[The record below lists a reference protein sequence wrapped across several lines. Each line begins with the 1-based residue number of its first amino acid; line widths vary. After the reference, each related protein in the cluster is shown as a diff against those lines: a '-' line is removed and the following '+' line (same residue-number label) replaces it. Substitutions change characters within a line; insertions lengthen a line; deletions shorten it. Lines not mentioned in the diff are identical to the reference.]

1 MNTFIYLSVLP
12 EALIASMLP
21 PRDFGEYMATGTRKR
36 TRGQAIFF
44 EVDTEAAK
52 ALLPMDYINKR
63 CVRKEDGSPKSS
75 VYLSVY
81 RVLEQVPMKALKNL
95 YLVTDDGR
103 MLELARGPYDRKSE
117 QAGML
122 HLYQELCPVTPV
134 IASTLAPSA
143 FAKELTSECEQV
155 HIPRLLFVELVLD
168 QLASDPMRG
177 SAQNLPYPNIGHLRD
192 CLIILKNEP
201 DKTRKTVLRTFNG
214 ELLYRTCTNG
224 FFVAD
229 KDELICY
236 HYPSMQRLE
245 ENHYD
250 FWRSL

>member
-1 MNTFIYLSVLP
+1 MNTYFYLSVLP

-21 PRDFGEYMATGTRKR
+21 PIDFGEYMATGTRKK

-44 EVDTEAAK
+44 EVDPEVAK
-52 ALLPMDYINKR
+52 SLIPMDYVNKR

-103 MLELARGPYDRKSE
+103 VLELHKGPYDLKAE
-117 QAGML
+117 NAGML

-168 QLASDPMRG
+168 QLAGDPVRG

-229 KDELICY
+229 RDELICY
-236 HYPSMQRLE
+236 HYPSMQKLE

>member
-1 MNTFIYLSVLP
+1 MNTYFYLSVLP

-21 PRDFGEYMATGTRKR
+21 PVEFGEYMATGTRKK

-44 EVDTEAAK
+44 EVDPEVAK
-52 ALLPMDYINKR
+52 GLIPMDYVSKR

-103 MLELARGPYDRKSE
+103 VLELHKGLYDRKAE
-117 QAGML
+117 KAGML

-134 IASTLAPSA
+134 IASTLAPSV
-143 FAKELTSECEQV
+143 FAKELTADCEQV
-155 HIPRLLFVELVLD
+155 HIPRLLFVELMLD
-168 QLASDPMRG
+168 QLAGDPVSG
-177 SAQNLPYPNIGHLRD
+177 SAQNLPYPNVGHLRD

-229 KDELICY
+229 KDELFCY
-236 HYPSMQRLE
+236 PYPSMQKLE
-245 ENHYD
+245 ENNYD

>member
-1 MNTFIYLSVLP
+1 MNTYFYLSVLP

-21 PRDFGEYMATGTRKR
+21 PIEFGEYMATGTRKK

-44 EVDTEAAK
+44 EVDPEVAK
-52 ALLPMDYINKR
+52 DLIPMDYVNKR
-63 CVRKEDGSPKSS
+63 CVRKEDGTPKSS

-103 MLELARGPYDRKSE
+103 VLELPKGPYDQKAE
-117 QAGML
+117 KQGML
-122 HLYQELCPVTPV
+122 HLYQELCPVNPV

-143 FAKELTSECEQV
+143 FAKELTTECEQV

-168 QLASDPMRG
+168 QLASDPVRG

-192 CLIILKNEP
+192 CLIILRNEP

-214 ELLYRTCTNG
+214 ELLYRTCTHG
-224 FFVAD
+224 FYVAD
-229 KDELICY
+229 KDEFICY
-236 HYPSMQRLE
+236 PYPSMQKLE
-245 ENHYD
+245 EDHYD

>member
-1 MNTFIYLSVLP
+1 MNTYFYLSVLP

-21 PRDFGEYMATGTRKR
+21 PIDFGEYMATGTRKK

-44 EVDTEAAK
+44 EVDPVAAK
-52 ALLPMDYINKR
+52 EMIPMDYVKKR

-81 RVLEQVPMKALKNL
+81 RVLEQIPMKALKNL

-103 MLELARGPYDRKSE
+103 VLELQKGPYDIKAE
-117 QAGML
+117 KAGML

-143 FAKELTSECEQV
+143 FAKELTTDCEQV
-155 HIPRLLFVELVLD
+155 RIPRLLFVALILD
-168 QLASDPMRG
+168 QLASDPVRG

-192 CLIILKNEP
+192 CLIILRNEP

-214 ELLYRTCTNG
+214 ELLYRTCTQG
-224 FFVAD
+224 FYVAD
-229 KDELICY
+229 KDEFICY
-236 HYPSMQRLE
+236 PYPSMQQLE